1 MLLEAGFVPG
11 ALIHFGT
18 DSKSED
24 NNYLKKNLTE
34 KFTTTSIASLA
45 ASKLR

>member
-1 MLLEAGFVPG
+1 MEVGFVPG

-24 NNYLKKNLTE
+24 NNYLKKSLTE
-34 KFTTTSIASLA
+34 QFTTTSIASLVA
-45 ASKLR
+45 LKMR